1 MNTRPTDDFF
11 ELKSNMIY
19 LEHLNESYAELNEI
33 KDEII
38 QKQEDLIDEQGTTI
52 TLLSKM
58 LQKTRIQYS
67 IVAIAMLLL
76 GFLLGFFSNI

>member
-11 ELKSNMIY
+11 ELKSNIIY

-38 QKQEDLIDEQGTTI
+38 QNQETIINEQETTI
-52 TLLSKM
+52 TLLFK
-58 LQKTRIQYS
+58 QHKKTCIQYS
-67 IVAIAMLLL
+67 IVTIAALLL
-76 GFLLGFFSNI
+76 GFLIGNFSNI